1 MEEKTPVGSNAPI
14 EESTE
19 KKTSPAGSSS
29 ASPAPIEETSDVVD
43 TASADTGAESAPAA
57 GGSASPAPAGSS
69 SPSAASIA
77 ESADVVDSAS
87 ADASTKSA
95 DASTKSAD
103 AGEESAPAA
112 PSAGG
117 SASPASIEESA
128 GVVDAA
134 SADTGA
140 ESAPAGSSS
149 ASPAPIEESTGAEE
163 TASAD
168 EVSDSAAEAVPDEE
182 EDENAQWEAYERE
195 QAEIEESRRKPGK
208 YRWVMKQDDMREAM
222 LALEKA
228 KGRYRMYT
236 IAAYVMCVF
245 ALVPAADFIL
255 TRSAFSMIAAFAAVA
270 LGFWIHGITSRAAR
284 GAMKQMNPRGIKFSI
299 EAKKHGLQVSDMV
312 NKASLMPY
320 SFFKAAY
327 ETEDYLSLVT
337 VKNSALHIKRD
348 ELSASYRALREK
360 LQQELGEHFV
370 SKKIQKN
377 K

>member
-29 ASPAPIEETSDVVD
+29 ASPAP
-43 TASADTGAESAPAA
+43 AA
-57 GGSASPAPAGSS
+57 GGS
-69 SPSAASIA
+69 PSAAPIEESIDAA
-77 ESADVVDSAS
+77 EA
-87 ADASTKSA
+87 AST

-112 PSAGG
+112 PAAGG
-117 SASPASIEESA
+117 SPSAASIAETA
-128 GVVDAA
+128 GAVDAA
-134 SADTGA
+134 STDVSAESTDAGE
-140 ESAPAGSSS
+140 ESAPAGSNSPS
-149 ASPAPIEESTGAEE
+149 ATPIAESAGAEE

-168 EVSDSAAEAVPDEE
+168 EASAAEAVPDEE

-348 ELSASYRALREK
+348 EGSASYRALREK

>member
-19 KKTSPAGSSS
+19 KKTSPAGSN
-29 ASPAPIEETSDVVD
+29 SP
-43 TASADTGAESAPAA
+43 
-57 GGSASPAPAGSS
+57 SPAPAGSS
-69 SPSAASIA
+69 
-77 ESADVVDSAS
+77 
-87 ADASTKSA
+87 
-95 DASTKSAD
+95 
-103 AGEESAPAA
+103 
-112 PSAGG
+112 

-128 GVVDAA
+128 DAA
-134 SADTGA
+134 EAASTDASV
-140 ESAPAGSSS
+140 ESA
-149 ASPAPIEESTGAEE
+149 GAEE

-168 EVSDSAAEAVPDEE
+168 EASAAEAVPDGE

-255 TRSAFSMIAAFAAVA
+255 TRSVFSMMAAFAAA
-270 LGFWIHGITSRAAR
+270 GLGIWIKGITSRAAR

-348 ELSASYRALREK
+348 EGSASYRALREK

>member
-29 ASPAPIEETSDVVD
+29 
-43 TASADTGAESAPAA
+43 
-57 GGSASPAPAGSS
+57 
-69 SPSAASIA
+69 PSAA
-77 ESADVVDSAS
+77 
-87 ADASTKSA
+87 
-95 DASTKSAD
+95 
-103 AGEESAPAA
+103 P
-112 PSAGG
+112 
-117 SASPASIEESA
+117 IEESA
-128 GVVDAA
+128 GAVDAA
-134 SADTGA
+134 STDVSAESTDAGE

-149 ASPAPIEESTGAEE
+149 ASPTPIAESADAEE

-168 EVSDSAAEAVPDEE
+168 EASAAEAVPDEE

-228 KGRYRMYT
+228 KGRYRMYN

-348 ELSASYRALREK
+348 EGSASYRALREK

>member
-19 KKTSPAGSSS
+19 KKTSPAGS
-29 ASPAPIEETSDVVD
+29 T
-43 TASADTGAESAPAA
+43 
-57 GGSASPAPAGSS
+57 

-77 ESADVVDSAS
+77 ESADAVDT
-87 ADASTKSA
+87 AST
-95 DASTKSAD
+95 
-103 AGEESAPAA
+103 
-112 PSAGG
+112 
-117 SASPASIEESA
+117 
-128 GVVDAA
+128 
-134 SADTGA
+134 DTGA

-149 ASPAPIEESTGAEE
+149 ASPAPIAESAGAVDAASTDASAESADAEE

-168 EVSDSAAEAVPDEE
+168 EASAAEAVPDEE

-245 ALVPAADFIL
+245 ALFPAADFIL
-255 TRSAFSMIAAFAAVA
+255 TRSVFSMIAAFAAVA

-348 ELSASYRALREK
+348 EGSASYRALREK

>member
-19 KKTSPAGSSS
+19 KKTSPAPAGSNSPS
-29 ASPAPIEETSDVVD
+29 A
-43 TASADTGAESAPAA
+43 APAA
-57 GGSASPAPAGSS
+57 GGSASPAP
-69 SPSAASIA
+69 IA
-77 ESADVVDSAS
+77 ESAGAVDAVSTDVSA
-87 ADASTKSA
+87 
-95 DASTKSAD
+95 
-103 AGEESAPAA
+103 
-112 PSAGG
+112 
-117 SASPASIEESA
+117 ESA
-128 GVVDAA
+128 GAEETA
-134 SADTGA
+134 STDTGA

-149 ASPAPIEESTGAEE
+149 ASPAPAAGGSPSAAPIEESIDAAEA
-163 TASAD
+163 ASAD
-168 EVSDSAAEAVPDEE
+168 EASAAEAAPDEE

-255 TRSAFSMIAAFAAVA
+255 TRSVFSMMAAFAAA
-270 LGFWIHGITSRAAR
+270 GLGIWIKGITSRAAR

-348 ELSASYRALREK
+348 EGSASYRALREK

>member
-19 KKTSPAGSSS
+19 KKTSPAPAPAAGGSPS
-29 ASPAPIEETSDVVD
+29 AAPIEGTSDVVD
-43 TASADTGAESAPAA
+43 TAST
-57 GGSASPAPAGSS
+57 
-69 SPSAASIA
+69 
-77 ESADVVDSAS
+77 
-87 ADASTKSA
+87 
-95 DASTKSAD
+95 
-103 AGEESAPAA
+103 
-112 PSAGG
+112 
-117 SASPASIEESA
+117 
-128 GVVDAA
+128 
-134 SADTGA
+134 DTGA

-149 ASPAPIEESTGAEE
+149 ASPAPAGSSSPSAAPIAESAGAADTASTDAGEESAD
-163 TASAD
+163 ASA
-168 EVSDSAAEAVPDEE
+168 EAAPDGE

-255 TRSAFSMIAAFAAVA
+255 TRSVFSMIAAFAAVA

-348 ELSASYRALREK
+348 EGSASYRALREK

>member
-19 KKTSPAGSSS
+19 KKTSPAPAAGGSPS
-29 ASPAPIEETSDVVD
+29 AAPIEETSDVVD
-43 TASADTGAESAPAA
+43 TASTDASAES
-57 GGSASPAPAGSS
+57 APAGSS
-69 SPSAASIA
+69 SPSPAPSA
-77 ESADVVDSAS
+77 ESADAEET
-87 ADASTKSA
+87 ASA

-112 PSAGG
+112 PAAGD
-117 SASPASIEESA
+117 SASPASIAETA
-128 GVVDAA
+128 DVVDSA
-134 SADTGA
+134 SADAGA
-140 ESAPAGSSS
+140 KSA
-149 ASPAPIEESTGAEE
+149 GAEE

-168 EVSDSAAEAVPDEE
+168 EASAAEAVPDGE

-245 ALVPAADFIL
+245 ALFPAADFIL

-348 ELSASYRALREK
+348 EGSASYRALREK

>member
-29 ASPAPIEETSDVVD
+29 ASPAPIEGTSDVVD
-43 TASADTGAESAPAA
+43 TASTDASTKSADAGAESAPAA
-57 GGSASPAPAGSS
+57 PAAGDSASPA
-69 SPSAASIA
+69 SIA
-77 ESADVVDSAS
+77 ETADVVDSAS
-87 ADASTKSA
+87 ADAGAKSA
-95 DASTKSAD
+95 
-103 AGEESAPAA
+103 
-112 PSAGG
+112 
-117 SASPASIEESA
+117 
-128 GVVDAA
+128 
-134 SADTGA
+134 
-140 ESAPAGSSS
+140 
-149 ASPAPIEESTGAEE
+149 GAEE

-168 EVSDSAAEAVPDEE
+168 EASAAEAVPDEE

-228 KGRYRMYT
+228 KGRYRMYN

-348 ELSASYRALREK
+348 EGSASYRALREK

>member
-19 KKTSPAGSSS
+19 KKTSPA
-29 ASPAPIEETSDVVD
+29 
-43 TASADTGAESAPAA
+43 
-57 GGSASPAPAGSS
+57 PAPAGSS
-69 SPSAASIA
+69 SPSAAPIEESAGAVDAASTDVSA
-77 ESADVVDSAS
+77 ES
-87 ADASTKSA
+87 T
-95 DASTKSAD
+95 D
-103 AGEESAPAA
+103 AGEESAPAG
-112 PSAGG
+112 SN
-117 SASPASIEESA
+117 SASPTPI
-128 GVVDAA
+128 
-134 SADTGA
+134 A
-140 ESAPAGSSS
+140 ESAD
-149 ASPAPIEESTGAEE
+149 AEE

-168 EVSDSAAEAVPDEE
+168 EASAAEAAPDEE

-255 TRSAFSMIAAFAAVA
+255 TRSVFSMMAAFAAA
-270 LGFWIHGITSRAAR
+270 GLGIWIKGITSRAAR

-348 ELSASYRALREK
+348 EGSASYRALREK

>member
-29 ASPAPIEETSDVVD
+29 
-43 TASADTGAESAPAA
+43 
-57 GGSASPAPAGSS
+57 
-69 SPSAASIA
+69 PSAAPIA
-77 ESADVVDSAS
+77 ESAGA
-87 ADASTKSA
+87 AEAAST

-112 PSAGG
+112 PAAGD
-117 SASPASIEESA
+117 SASPASIAETA
-128 GVVDAA
+128 DVVDSA
-134 SADTGA
+134 SADAGA
-140 ESAPAGSSS
+140 KSA
-149 ASPAPIEESTGAEE
+149 GAAD

-168 EVSDSAAEAVPDEE
+168 EASAAEAVPDGE

-348 ELSASYRALREK
+348 EGSASYRALREK

-377 K
+377 KYRAKLVT

>member
-19 KKTSPAGSSS
+19 KKTSPAGSNSPS
-29 ASPAPIEETSDVVD
+29 A
-43 TASADTGAESAPAA
+43 
-57 GGSASPAPAGSS
+57 APAGSS
-69 SPSAASIA
+69 SASPASIA
-77 ESADVVDSAS
+77 ESADAVDAASTDASAESTDAGEESAPAAPAAGDSASPASIAETADVVDSAS
-87 ADASTKSA
+87 ADAGAKSA
-95 DASTKSAD
+95 
-103 AGEESAPAA
+103 
-112 PSAGG
+112 
-117 SASPASIEESA
+117 
-128 GVVDAA
+128 
-134 SADTGA
+134 
-140 ESAPAGSSS
+140 
-149 ASPAPIEESTGAEE
+149 GAEE

-168 EVSDSAAEAVPDEE
+168 EASAAEAVPDEE

-255 TRSAFSMIAAFAAVA
+255 TRSVFSMIAAFAAVA

-348 ELSASYRALREK
+348 EGSASYRALREK

>member
-29 ASPAPIEETSDVVD
+29 ASPASIAETADVVD
-43 TASADTGAESAPAA
+43 TA
-57 GGSASPAPAGSS
+57 
-69 SPSAASIA
+69 
-77 ESADVVDSAS
+77 
-87 ADASTKSA
+87 SA

-112 PSAGG
+112 PAAGD
-117 SASPASIEESA
+117 SASPASIAETA
-128 GVVDAA
+128 GAVDTA
-134 SADTGA
+134 SADAST

-149 ASPAPIEESTGAEE
+149 ASPTPIAESADVVDS
-163 TASAD
+163 ASAD
-168 EVSDSAAEAVPDEE
+168 EASAAEAVPDGE

-255 TRSAFSMIAAFAAVA
+255 TRSVFSMMAAFAAVA

-348 ELSASYRALREK
+348 EGSASYRALREK

>member
-19 KKTSPAGSSS
+19 KKTSPSAAPAAGDS
-29 ASPAPIEETSDVVD
+29 ASPAPIAET
-43 TASADTGAESAPAA
+43 ADAID
-57 GGSASPAPAGSS
+57 
-69 SPSAASIA
+69 AAS
-77 ESADVVDSAS
+77 
-87 ADASTKSA
+87 T

-103 AGEESAPAA
+103 AGEESAPAGSSS
-112 PSAGG
+112 PSATPI
-117 SASPASIEESA
+117 AESA
-128 GVVDAA
+128 GAVD
-134 SADTGA
+134 
-140 ESAPAGSSS
+140 
-149 ASPAPIEESTGAEE
+149 

-168 EVSDSAAEAVPDEE
+168 EASAAEAVPDEE

-255 TRSAFSMIAAFAAVA
+255 TRSVFSMMAAFAAA
-270 LGFWIHGITSRAAR
+270 GLGIWIKGITSRAAR

-327 ETEDYLSLVT
+327 ETEEYLSLVT

-348 ELSASYRALREK
+348 EGSASYRALREK

>member
-19 KKTSPAGSSS
+19 KKTSPAGSN
-29 ASPAPIEETSDVVD
+29 
-43 TASADTGAESAPAA
+43 
-57 GGSASPAPAGSS
+57 
-69 SPSAASIA
+69 SPSAAPIA
-77 ESADVVDSAS
+77 ESAGA
-87 ADASTKSA
+87 
-95 DASTKSAD
+95 
-103 AGEESAPAA
+103 
-112 PSAGG
+112 
-117 SASPASIEESA
+117 
-128 GVVDAA
+128 VDAA
-134 SADTGA
+134 SADAGA

-149 ASPAPIEESTGAEE
+149 PSATPIAESAGAVDAASTDASTKSADAGAESAPAGSNSPSAAPITESAGAEE

-168 EVSDSAAEAVPDEE
+168 EASAAEAVPDKE

-245 ALVPAADFIL
+245 ALFPAADFIL

-348 ELSASYRALREK
+348 EGSASYRALREK

>member
-29 ASPAPIEETSDVVD
+29 ASPA
-43 TASADTGAESAPAA
+43 
-57 GGSASPAPAGSS
+57 
-69 SPSAASIA
+69 SIA
-77 ESADVVDSAS
+77 ESI
-87 ADASTKSA
+87 DAAEAASA

-112 PSAGG
+112 PAAGD
-117 SASPASIEESA
+117 SASPASIAETA
-128 GVVDAA
+128 DVVDSA
-134 SADTGA
+134 SADAGA
-140 ESAPAGSSS
+140 KSA
-149 ASPAPIEESTGAEE
+149 GAEE

-168 EVSDSAAEAVPDEE
+168 EASAAEAVPDEE

-255 TRSAFSMIAAFAAVA
+255 TRSVFSMIAAFAAVA

-348 ELSASYRALREK
+348 EGSASYRALREK

>member
-19 KKTSPAGSSS
+19 KKTSPAGSNSPS
-29 ASPAPIEETSDVVD
+29 A
-43 TASADTGAESAPAA
+43 APAA
-57 GGSASPAPAGSS
+57 GGSASPA
-69 SPSAASIA
+69 SIA
-77 ESADVVDSAS
+77 ETADVVDSAS
-87 ADASTKSA
+87 T
-95 DASTKSAD
+95 
-103 AGEESAPAA
+103 
-112 PSAGG
+112 
-117 SASPASIEESA
+117 
-128 GVVDAA
+128 
-134 SADTGA
+134 DTGA
-140 ESAPAGSSS
+140 ESTDAAPAAAPSAAPAGSSS
-149 ASPAPIEESTGAEE
+149 ASPTPIAE
-163 TASAD
+163 TADAIDAASAD
-168 EVSDSAAEAVPDEE
+168 EASAAEAVPDEE

-245 ALVPAADFIL
+245 ALFPAADFIL
-255 TRSAFSMIAAFAAVA
+255 TRSVFSMIAAFAAMA

-348 ELSASYRALREK
+348 EGSASYRALREK

>member
-19 KKTSPAGSSS
+19 KKTSPAGSN
-29 ASPAPIEETSDVVD
+29 
-43 TASADTGAESAPAA
+43 
-57 GGSASPAPAGSS
+57 
-69 SPSAASIA
+69 SPSAAPIA
-77 ESADVVDSAS
+77 ESAGAVDA
-87 ADASTKSA
+87 AST

-112 PSAGG
+112 PAAGD
-117 SASPASIEESA
+117 SASPASIAETA
-128 GVVDAA
+128 DVVDSA
-134 SADTGA
+134 SADAGA
-140 ESAPAGSSS
+140 KSA
-149 ASPAPIEESTGAEE
+149 GAEE

-168 EVSDSAAEAVPDEE
+168 EASAAEAAPDGE

-255 TRSAFSMIAAFAAVA
+255 TRSVFSMIAAFAAVA

-348 ELSASYRALREK
+348 EGSASYRALREK

>member
-19 KKTSPAGSSS
+19 KKTSPAGSNSPS
-29 ASPAPIEETSDVVD
+29 AAPAAGGSPSATPIAESAGAVD
-43 TASADTGAESAPAA
+43 TASAD
-57 GGSASPAPAGSS
+57 
-69 SPSAASIA
+69 
-77 ESADVVDSAS
+77 AS
-87 ADASTKSA
+87 AE
-95 DASTKSAD
+95 SAD
-103 AGEESAPAA
+103 AGEESAPAGSSS
-112 PSAGG
+112 PSA
-117 SASPASIEESA
+117 
-128 GVVDAA
+128 
-134 SADTGA
+134 
-140 ESAPAGSSS
+140 APAGSSS
-149 ASPAPIEESTGAEE
+149 ASPAPIEESIDAAEAASADASTKSADAGAKSAGAEE

-168 EVSDSAAEAVPDEE
+168 EASAAEAAPDEE

-255 TRSAFSMIAAFAAVA
+255 TRSVFSMMAAFAAA
-270 LGFWIHGITSRAAR
+270 GLGIWIKGITSRAAR

-348 ELSASYRALREK
+348 EGSASYRALREK

>member
-19 KKTSPAGSSS
+19 KKTSPSAAPAGSSS
-29 ASPAPIEETSDVVD
+29 ASPAPIEGTSDVVD
-43 TASADTGAESAPAA
+43 TASADTGAESAPA
-57 GGSASPAPAGSS
+57 GSS
-69 SPSAASIA
+69 SPSPASIA
-77 ESADVVDSAS
+77 ESADVVDT
-87 ADASTKSA
+87 ASTDAGAKSA
-95 DASTKSAD
+95 
-103 AGEESAPAA
+103 
-112 PSAGG
+112 
-117 SASPASIEESA
+117 
-128 GVVDAA
+128 
-134 SADTGA
+134 
-140 ESAPAGSSS
+140 
-149 ASPAPIEESTGAEE
+149 GAEE

-168 EVSDSAAEAVPDEE
+168 EASAAEAVPDEE

-255 TRSAFSMIAAFAAVA
+255 TRSVFSMIAAFAAVA

-348 ELSASYRALREK
+348 EGSASYRALREK

>member
-29 ASPAPIEETSDVVD
+29 PSAAPAGSNSPSAAPIAESAGAVD
-43 TASADTGAESAPAA
+43 TAST
-57 GGSASPAPAGSS
+57 
-69 SPSAASIA
+69 
-77 ESADVVDSAS
+77 
-87 ADASTKSA
+87 
-95 DASTKSAD
+95 
-103 AGEESAPAA
+103 
-112 PSAGG
+112 
-117 SASPASIEESA
+117 
-128 GVVDAA
+128 
-134 SADTGA
+134 DTGA

-149 ASPAPIEESTGAEE
+149 ASPAPAGSSSPSAAPIAESAGAADTASTDAGEESAD
-163 TASAD
+163 AS
-168 EVSDSAAEAVPDEE
+168 AEAVPDGE

-228 KGRYRMYT
+228 KGRYRMYN

-348 ELSASYRALREK
+348 EGSASYRALREK

>member
-19 KKTSPAGSSS
+19 KKTSPASAGSSS
-29 ASPAPIEETSDVVD
+29 ASPAP
-43 TASADTGAESAPAA
+43 AA
-57 GGSASPAPAGSS
+57 GGS
-69 SPSAASIA
+69 PSAAPIEESIDAA
-77 ESADVVDSAS
+77 EA
-87 ADASTKSA
+87 AST
-95 DASTKSAD
+95 DANTKSAD
-103 AGEESAPAA
+103 AGEESAPAGSSS
-112 PSAGG
+112 PSA
-117 SASPASIEESA
+117 APIEESA
-128 GVVDAA
+128 GVVD
-134 SADTGA
+134 
-140 ESAPAGSSS
+140 
-149 ASPAPIEESTGAEE
+149 

-168 EVSDSAAEAVPDEE
+168 EASAAEAAPDEE

-255 TRSAFSMIAAFAAVA
+255 TRSVFSMMAAFAAVA

-348 ELSASYRALREK
+348 EGSASYRALREK

>member
-19 KKTSPAGSSS
+19 KKTSPAGSNSPS
-29 ASPAPIEETSDVVD
+29 A
-43 TASADTGAESAPAA
+43 APAA
-57 GGSASPAPAGSS
+57 GGS
-69 SPSAASIA
+69 PSATPIA
-77 ESADVVDSAS
+77 ESAGAVDAAS

-95 DASTKSAD
+95 DA
-103 AGEESAPAA
+103 
-112 PSAGG
+112 
-117 SASPASIEESA
+117 
-128 GVVDAA
+128 
-134 SADTGA
+134 GA

-149 ASPAPIEESTGAEE
+149 ASPTPAAGGSPSAASIAESAGAVDAASTDASAESADAEE

-168 EVSDSAAEAVPDEE
+168 EASAAEAVPDGE

-245 ALVPAADFIL
+245 ALFPAADFIL
-255 TRSAFSMIAAFAAVA
+255 TRSVFSMIAAFAAVA

-348 ELSASYRALREK
+348 EGSASYRALREK

>member
-19 KKTSPAGSSS
+19 KKTSPAGSN
-29 ASPAPIEETSDVVD
+29 
-43 TASADTGAESAPAA
+43 
-57 GGSASPAPAGSS
+57 SASPAPAGSS
-69 SPSAASIA
+69 SPSAAPIEESIDAA
-77 ESADVVDSAS
+77 EA
-87 ADASTKSA
+87 AST

-112 PSAGG
+112 PAAGD
-117 SASPASIEESA
+117 SASPASIAET
-128 GVVDAA
+128 
-134 SADTGA
+134 AD
-140 ESAPAGSSS
+140 
-149 ASPAPIEESTGAEE
+149 AEE

-168 EVSDSAAEAVPDEE
+168 EASAAEAVPDEE

-208 YRWVMKQDDMREAM
+208 YRWIMKPDDMREAM

-255 TRSAFSMIAAFAAVA
+255 TRSVFSMMAAFAAA
-270 LGFWIHGITSRAAR
+270 GLGIWIKGITSRAAR

-348 ELSASYRALREK
+348 EGSASYRALREK

>member
-19 KKTSPAGSSS
+19 KKTSPAGSNSPS
-29 ASPAPIEETSDVVD
+29 AAPIEGTSDVVD
-43 TASADTGAESAPAA
+43 TASADAGAKSAPA
-57 GGSASPAPAGSS
+57 GSGSASPAPIEESID
-69 SPSAASIA
+69 AAEA
-77 ESADVVDSAS
+77 AS
-87 ADASTKSA
+87 ADASTKF
-95 DASTKSAD
+95 AD

-112 PSAGG
+112 PAAGD
-117 SASPASIEESA
+117 SASPASIAETA
-128 GVVDAA
+128 DVVDSASTDA
-134 SADTGA
+134 SAK
-140 ESAPAGSSS
+140 SADAG
-149 ASPAPIEESTGAEE
+149 EESTD
-163 TASAD
+163 AS
-168 EVSDSAAEAVPDEE
+168 AEAVPDEE

-245 ALVPAADFIL
+245 ALFPAADFIL

-284 GAMKQMNPRGIKFSI
+284 GAMKQ
-299 EAKKHGLQVSDMV
+299 
-312 NKASLMPY
+312 
-320 SFFKAAY
+320 
-327 ETEDYLSLVT
+327 
-337 VKNSALHIKRD
+337 
-348 ELSASYRALREK
+348 
-360 LQQELGEHFV
+360 ELGEHFV

>member
-19 KKTSPAGSSS
+19 KKTSPAAGNSPSAAPAGSSS
-29 ASPAPIEETSDVVD
+29 ASPAP
-43 TASADTGAESAPAA
+43 AA
-57 GGSASPAPAGSS
+57 GGS
-69 SPSAASIA
+69 PSAAPIA
-77 ESADVVDSAS
+77 ESAGAVDAAS

-95 DASTKSAD
+95 DA
-103 AGEESAPAA
+103 
-112 PSAGG
+112 
-117 SASPASIEESA
+117 
-128 GVVDAA
+128 
-134 SADTGA
+134 GA
-140 ESAPAGSSS
+140 ESAPAGSNSPSAAPAAGDS
-149 ASPAPIEESTGAEE
+149 ASATPIAESAGAEE

-168 EVSDSAAEAVPDEE
+168 EASAAEAVPDEE

-348 ELSASYRALREK
+348 EGSASYRALREK

>member
-29 ASPAPIEETSDVVD
+29 ASPAP
-43 TASADTGAESAPAA
+43 AA
-57 GGSASPAPAGSS
+57 GGS
-69 SPSAASIA
+69 PSAAPIEESIDAA
-77 ESADVVDSAS
+77 EAAS

-95 DASTKSAD
+95 DAGA
-103 AGEESAPAA
+103 ESAPAA
-112 PSAGG
+112 PAAGG
-117 SASPASIEESA
+117 
-128 GVVDAA
+128 
-134 SADTGA
+134 
-140 ESAPAGSSS
+140 S

-168 EVSDSAAEAVPDEE
+168 EVSDSAAEAAPDEE

-245 ALVPAADFIL
+245 ALFPAADFIL
-255 TRSAFSMIAAFAAVA
+255 TRSVFSMMAAFAAVA

-348 ELSASYRALREK
+348 EGSASYRALREK

>member
-19 KKTSPAGSSS
+19 KKTSPA
-29 ASPAPIEETSDVVD
+29 
-43 TASADTGAESAPAA
+43 
-57 GGSASPAPAGSS
+57 PAPAGSS

-77 ESADVVDSAS
+77 ETADVVDTASTDVSAES
-87 ADASTKSA
+87 TDAGEESAPAGSSSPSATPIAETADAAPAAGGSPSAAPIEESAGAVDAAST

-103 AGEESAPAA
+103 AGEEST
-112 PSAGG
+112 
-117 SASPASIEESA
+117 
-128 GVVDAA
+128 DA
-134 SADTGA
+134 SA
-140 ESAPAGSSS
+140 E
-149 ASPAPIEESTGAEE
+149 
-163 TASAD
+163 AD
-168 EVSDSAAEAVPDEE
+168 PDGE
-182 EDENAQWEAYERE
+182 EDGNAQWEAYERE

-245 ALVPAADFIL
+245 ALFPAADFIL
-255 TRSAFSMIAAFAAVA
+255 TRSVFSMIAAFAAVA

-348 ELSASYRALREK
+348 EGSASYRALREK

>member
-19 KKTSPAGSSS
+19 KKTSPS
-29 ASPAPIEETSDVVD
+29 A
-43 TASADTGAESAPAA
+43 
-57 GGSASPAPAGSS
+57 APAGSN
-69 SPSAASIA
+69 SPSA
-77 ESADVVDSAS
+77 
-87 ADASTKSA
+87 
-95 DASTKSAD
+95 
-103 AGEESAPAA
+103 
-112 PSAGG
+112 
-117 SASPASIEESA
+117 
-128 GVVDAA
+128 
-134 SADTGA
+134 
-140 ESAPAGSSS
+140 APAGSSS
-149 ASPAPIEESTGAEE
+149 ASPAPIEESIDAAEAASTDAGAKSAGAEE

-168 EVSDSAAEAVPDEE
+168 EASAAEAVPDEE

-255 TRSAFSMIAAFAAVA
+255 TRSVFSMIAAFAAVA

-348 ELSASYRALREK
+348 EGSASYRALREK

>member
-29 ASPAPIEETSDVVD
+29 PSAAPIEESAGAVD
-43 TASADTGAESAPAA
+43 AA
-57 GGSASPAPAGSS
+57 
-69 SPSAASIA
+69 
-77 ESADVVDSAS
+77 
-87 ADASTKSA
+87 SA

-112 PSAGG
+112 PAAGD
-117 SASPASIEESA
+117 SASPASIAET
-128 GVVDAA
+128 
-134 SADTGA
+134 AD
-140 ESAPAGSSS
+140 
-149 ASPAPIEESTGAEE
+149 AEE

-168 EVSDSAAEAVPDEE
+168 EASAAEADPDGE

-245 ALVPAADFIL
+245 ALFPAADFIL

-348 ELSASYRALREK
+348 EGSASYRALREK

>member
-19 KKTSPAGSSS
+19 KKTSPA
-29 ASPAPIEETSDVVD
+29 A
-43 TASADTGAESAPAA
+43 APAA
-57 GGSASPAPAGSS
+57 GGSASPA
-69 SPSAASIA
+69 SIA
-77 ESADVVDSAS
+77 ETADVVDTA
-87 ADASTKSA
+87 SA

-112 PSAGG
+112 PAAGD
-117 SASPASIEESA
+117 SASPASIAETA
-128 GVVDAA
+128 DVVDSA
-134 SADTGA
+134 SADAGA
-140 ESAPAGSSS
+140 KSA
-149 ASPAPIEESTGAEE
+149 GAEE

-168 EVSDSAAEAVPDEE
+168 EASAAEAVPDGE

-255 TRSAFSMIAAFAAVA
+255 TRSVFSMIAAFAAVA

-348 ELSASYRALREK
+348 EGSASYRALREK

>member
-29 ASPAPIEETSDVVD
+29 ASPAPAGSNSPSAAPIEGTSDVVD
-43 TASADTGAESAPAA
+43 TASADAGAESAPA
-57 GGSASPAPAGSS
+57 GSGSASPAPIEESID
-69 SPSAASIA
+69 AAEA
-77 ESADVVDSAS
+77 AS
-87 ADASTKSA
+87 ADASTKF
-95 DASTKSAD
+95 AD

-112 PSAGG
+112 PAAGD
-117 SASPASIEESA
+117 SASPASIAETA
-128 GVVDAA
+128 DVVDSA
-134 SADTGA
+134 SADAGA
-140 ESAPAGSSS
+140 KSA
-149 ASPAPIEESTGAEE
+149 GAEE

-168 EVSDSAAEAVPDEE
+168 EASAAEAVPDGE

-245 ALVPAADFIL
+245 ALFPAADFIL

-348 ELSASYRALREK
+348 EGSASYRALREK

>member
-19 KKTSPAGSSS
+19 KKTSPA
-29 ASPAPIEETSDVVD
+29 PA
-43 TASADTGAESAPAA
+43 APAA
-57 GGSASPAPAGSS
+57 GDSASL
-69 SPSAASIA
+69 ASIA
-77 ESADVVDSAS
+77 ET
-87 ADASTKSA
+87 ADA
-95 DASTKSAD
+95 
-103 AGEESAPAA
+103 
-112 PSAGG
+112 
-117 SASPASIEESA
+117 I
-128 GVVDAA
+128 DAA
-134 SADTGA
+134 STDASA
-140 ESAPAGSSS
+140 ESAD
-149 ASPAPIEESTGAEE
+149 AEE

-168 EVSDSAAEAVPDEE
+168 VSEESADASAEAVPDEE

-255 TRSAFSMIAAFAAVA
+255 TRSVFSMMAAFAAA
-270 LGFWIHGITSRAAR
+270 GLGIWIKGITSRAAR

-348 ELSASYRALREK
+348 EGSASYRALREK

>member
-29 ASPAPIEETSDVVD
+29 PSAAPAGSNSPSAAPIEGTSDVVD
-43 TASADTGAESAPAA
+43 TASADTGAESV
-57 GGSASPAPAGSS
+57 PAGSS
-69 SPSAASIA
+69 SPSA
-77 ESADVVDSAS
+77 
-87 ADASTKSA
+87 
-95 DASTKSAD
+95 
-103 AGEESAPAA
+103 
-112 PSAGG
+112 
-117 SASPASIEESA
+117 
-128 GVVDAA
+128 
-134 SADTGA
+134 
-140 ESAPAGSSS
+140 APAGSSS
-149 ASPAPIEESTGAEE
+149 ASPAPIAETADVVDSASADAGAKSADAEE

-168 EVSDSAAEAVPDEE
+168 EASAAEAVPDGE

-245 ALVPAADFIL
+245 ALFPAADFIL

-270 LGFWIHGITSRAAR
+270 LGFLIHGITSRAAR

-348 ELSASYRALREK
+348 EGSASYRALREK

>member
-1 MEEKTPVGSNAPI
+1 MEEKTPVGSNTPI

-19 KKTSPAGSSS
+19 KKTSPS
-29 ASPAPIEETSDVVD
+29 A
-43 TASADTGAESAPAA
+43 APAA
-57 GGSASPAPAGSS
+57 GDSASPAPAGSS
-69 SPSAASIA
+69 SPSAAPIEESAGAVDTASTDVSA
-77 ESADVVDSAS
+77 ES
-87 ADASTKSA
+87 T
-95 DASTKSAD
+95 D
-103 AGEESAPAA
+103 AGEESAD
-112 PSAGG
+112 
-117 SASPASIEESA
+117 AS
-128 GVVDAA
+128 
-134 SADTGA
+134 
-140 ESAPAGSSS
+140 
-149 ASPAPIEESTGAEE
+149 
-163 TASAD
+163 
-168 EVSDSAAEAVPDEE
+168 AEAVPDEE

-255 TRSAFSMIAAFAAVA
+255 TRSVFSMMAAFAAA
-270 LGFWIHGITSRAAR
+270 GLGIWIKGITSRAAR

-348 ELSASYRALREK
+348 EGSASYRALREK

>member
-19 KKTSPAGSSS
+19 KKTSPAGSNSPS
-29 ASPAPIEETSDVVD
+29 AAPIEGTSDVVD
-43 TASADTGAESAPAA
+43 TASADTGAESAPA
-57 GGSASPAPAGSS
+57 
-69 SPSAASIA
+69 
-77 ESADVVDSAS
+77 
-87 ADASTKSA
+87 
-95 DASTKSAD
+95 
-103 AGEESAPAA
+103 
-112 PSAGG
+112 
-117 SASPASIEESA
+117 
-128 GVVDAA
+128 
-134 SADTGA
+134 
-140 ESAPAGSSS
+140 GSSS
-149 ASPAPIEESTGAEE
+149 ASPTPIAESADAEE

-168 EVSDSAAEAVPDEE
+168 EASAAEAVPDEE

-284 GAMKQMNPRGIKFSI
+284 GAMKQMNPRG
-299 EAKKHGLQVSDMV
+299 E
-312 NKASLMPY
+312 KAWP
-320 SFFKAAY
+320 AG
-327 ETEDYLSLVT
+327 
-337 VKNSALHIKRD
+337 
-348 ELSASYRALREK
+348 
-360 LQQELGEHFV
+360 Q
-370 SKKIQKN
+370 
-377 K
+377 

>member
-19 KKTSPAGSSS
+19 KKTSPAGSNSPS
-29 ASPAPIEETSDVVD
+29 AAPAAGDSPSAAPIEESID
-43 TASADTGAESAPAA
+43 AAE
-57 GGSASPAPAGSS
+57 
-69 SPSAASIA
+69 AAS
-77 ESADVVDSAS
+77 
-87 ADASTKSA
+87 T

-112 PSAGG
+112 PAAGG
-117 SASPASIEESA
+117 SPSATPIAESA
-128 GVVDAA
+128 GAVDAA
-134 SADTGA
+134 STDVSAESTDAGE
-140 ESAPAGSSS
+140 ESAPAGSNS
-149 ASPAPIEESTGAEE
+149 ASPAPIAESAGAVDAASTDASAESADAEE

-168 EVSDSAAEAVPDEE
+168 EASAAEAVPDGE

-348 ELSASYRALREK
+348 EGSASYRALREK

>member
-29 ASPAPIEETSDVVD
+29 PSAAPAGSSSASPASIAETADVVD
-43 TASADTGAESAPAA
+43 TASTDASTKSADAGAESAPAA
-57 GGSASPAPAGSS
+57 PAAGDSASPA
-69 SPSAASIA
+69 SIA
-77 ESADVVDSAS
+77 ETADVVDSAS
-87 ADASTKSA
+87 ADAGTKSA
-95 DASTKSAD
+95 
-103 AGEESAPAA
+103 
-112 PSAGG
+112 
-117 SASPASIEESA
+117 
-128 GVVDAA
+128 
-134 SADTGA
+134 
-140 ESAPAGSSS
+140 
-149 ASPAPIEESTGAEE
+149 GAEE

-168 EVSDSAAEAVPDEE
+168 EASAAEADPDGE

-255 TRSAFSMIAAFAAVA
+255 TRSVFSMIAAFAAVA

-348 ELSASYRALREK
+348 EGSASYRALREK